1 MEVQNQN
8 CSFEDHKNID
18 AIKYCQECNIYICNK
33 CEKIHSGFF
42 KNHHSLSL
50 DKDRKEFF
58 TGYCKEKNHQNKLS
72 YFCKDHNT
80 LCCVG
85 CIAKIKTRGNGIH
98 FDCNVCDIND
108 ICEEKK
114 KNLSNNI
121 KNLEHLSNLFQTSI
135 NDLKKVIDK

>member
-58 TGYCKEKNHQNKLS
+58 TGYCKEKNHQNKTNLVT
-72 YFCKDHNT
+72 F
-80 LCCVG
+80 
-85 CIAKIKTRGNGIH
+85 AKTII
-98 FDCNVCDIND
+98 
-108 ICEEKK
+108 
-114 KNLSNNI
+114 
-121 KNLEHLSNLFQTSI
+121 LFAVLVVL
-135 NDLKKVIDK
+135 LK